1 MTQQSRPFQI
11 SKDDLVSGFLL
22 EKTAKLM
29 KLHFSRMLLLHPEID
44 ITVDQWIIL
53 DLLHSGEKINQQ
65 KLAELAFKDAPT
77 VTRILDILEQK
88 KYIARKTD
96 KGDRRKFDISLL
108 AKGQKL
114 YENVWPIAREFR
126 EDCYESLT
134 NEEMITFKK
143 VLLKINHKLSTTP

>member
-108 AKGQKL
+108 AISNAPSSSISTCRISQLLFRILISVGTCLL
-114 YENVWPIAREFR
+114 YTSRCV
-126 EDCYESLT
+126 
-134 NEEMITFKK
+134 
-143 VLLKINHKLSTTP
+143 